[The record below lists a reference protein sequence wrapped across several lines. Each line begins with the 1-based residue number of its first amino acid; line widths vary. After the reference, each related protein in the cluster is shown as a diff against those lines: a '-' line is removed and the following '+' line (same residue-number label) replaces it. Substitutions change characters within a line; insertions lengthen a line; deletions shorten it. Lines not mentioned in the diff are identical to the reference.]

1 MVAVTV
7 KLYARLMELA
17 SSSSARLELEMPGKP
32 CLKDLLEKLSERF
45 GTHFKNVLTGP
56 SDEYG
61 HYFLSI
67 LISARLQSLHAFSL
81 FY

>member
-32 CLKDLLEKLSERF
+32 CLKDLLEKL
-45 GTHFKNVLTGP
+45 
-56 SDEYG
+56 
-61 HYFLSI
+61 
-67 LISARLQSLHAFSL
+67 
-81 FY
+81 